1 AADAVDQ
8 QLAKLL
14 EGENSVDKQ
23 ATAVE
28 TLADSAD
35 SMGSKVVS
43 AKVDNISNLVITA
56 AFIAWAHANAPVTA
70 GASEA
75 EIPVAEAAAEAASQE
90 IAATAEAEVAAE
102 LAET

>member
-1 AADAVDQ
+1 MDIQIPAALLWLAHLLIWPVGSENQWWRKAGELRTQAATLRATIPDLQRLRAANRGAWTGQAADAVDQ

-35 SMGSKVVS
+35 SMGS
-43 AKVDNISNLVITA
+43 
-56 AFIAWAHANAPVTA
+56 
-70 GASEA
+70 
-75 EIPVAEAAAEAASQE
+75 
-90 IAATAEAEVAAE
+90 
-102 LAET
+102 